1 MGDPWKFSL
10 HGGHS
15 GDFCLHGSDTLKEVV
30 EAAIKFG
37 YSSFGITPHAPR
49 SSGQFLYPEEI
60 EAGYEPLDL
69 MRNFEACIAAARDL
83 ATEYTEDIEIHVGTE
98 LEVVPADSY
107 ADEVAVLRKQFD
119 LDYVIGSIHWVDDV
133 PIDVTQPLFD
143 AAVTGR
149 GGLERFLIRYYELVA
164 EMTSA
169 IKPEVVGHLDLPK
182 LMSRTHVLNAGLA
195 LPTVLDDVI
204 NSALL
209 AIKNAGSIV
218 EVNTRSIAKG
228 LPEPYPSGWL
238 INRVNELEIPIGFS
252 DDSHDATQV
261 GENFEAGV
269 NQLQS
274 LGITE
279 VTKLTRSAGELTRQT
294 VSLATPNSV

>member
-1 MGDPWKFSL
+1 
-10 HGGHS
+10 
-15 GDFCLHGSDTLKEVV
+15 
-30 EAAIKFG
+30 
-37 YSSFGITPHAPR
+37 
-49 SSGQFLYPEEI
+49 
-60 EAGYEPLDL
+60 
-69 MRNFEACIAAARDL
+69 
-83 ATEYTEDIEIHVGTE
+83 
-98 LEVVPADSY
+98 
-107 ADEVAVLRKQFD
+107 
-119 LDYVIGSIHWVDDV
+119 
-133 PIDVTQPLFD
+133 VTQPLFD

-228 LPEPYPSGWL
+228 LPEPYPSDWL
-238 INRVNELEIPIGFS
+238 TNRTNELGIPVGFS
-252 DDSHDATQV
+252 DDSHAATQV

-279 VTKLTRSAGELTRQT
+279 VTKLTRSAGELTRRT

>member
-1 MGDPWKFSL
+1 MTDPWKFSL

-37 YSSFGITPHAPR
+37 YSTFGVTPHAPR
-49 SSGQFLYPEEI
+49 SSGQFLYPEEVD
-60 EAGYEPLDL
+60 AGYQPLDL
-69 MRNFEACIAAARDL
+69 MRDFEACVAAAREL
-83 ATEYTEDIEIHVGTE
+83 ATEYAEDIEILVGAE
-98 LEVVPADSY
+98 IEMVPADAY
-107 ADEVAVLRKQFD
+107 VDEVAVLRKQFD
-119 LDYVIGSIHWVDDV
+119 LDYVVGSIHWVDDV

-143 AAVTGR
+143 AAVNGR

-164 EMTSA
+164 EMSST

-195 LPTVLDDVI
+195 LPSVLVDSI

-209 AIKNAGSIV
+209 AIKTAGSIV

-228 LPEPYPSGWL
+228 LPEPYPSNWL
-238 INRVNELEIPIGFS
+238 VSRAHEMGIPVGFS
-252 DDSHDATQV
+252 DDSHAASQV

-274 LGITE
+274 LGITA
-279 VTKLTRSAGELTRQT
+279 VKKLTRSAGELTRQT
-294 VSLATPNSV
+294 VSLPTPNSV